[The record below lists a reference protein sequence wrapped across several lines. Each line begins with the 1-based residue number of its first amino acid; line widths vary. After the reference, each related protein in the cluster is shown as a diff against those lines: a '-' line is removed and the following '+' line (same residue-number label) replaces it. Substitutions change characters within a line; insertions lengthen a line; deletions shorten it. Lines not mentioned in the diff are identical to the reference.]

1 MSTSTP
7 LERNRPE
14 RFSIPEIVRLAGE
27 GQIRVPTF
35 QRHFAWQAQDV
46 RDLFDSIYR
55 GFPIGTLLLWQ
66 HAAPA
71 ATVRLGPISR
81 DVPPH
86 QSAYWVVDGQQR
98 ITVLYATLTPDYPS
112 IDDRFDVYF
121 DLEKERF
128 GNARRGKIPVRSIPV
143 REALE
148 TRTLLQWLRA
158 HADELE
164 EDDYDIADRLGGA
177 LRDYEIPAY
186 VVAGESQD
194 VLREVFDRVNSA
206 GKPISRAQV
215 FHALFAGD
223 DEPASPTSVV
233 DNLSKSG
240 FGRLDEGRVVQSLL
254 ALRGGDVQRDIR
266 DEFNAVD
273 DSPSVWFDRTEVAL
287 QRAIEFLRSQGVPHL
302 LLMPNTLPLPILAA
316 FFHLHPHPDPWS
328 KRLLARWMWRGWV
341 HDFGREGG
349 QTPVLRRAIRAVN
362 PDFSDPSNA
371 PSEYEAVRLLLK
383 YTPDRDV
390 PDLDLDKFNT
400 KNANSRLVMLA
411 LAARQPRGEDGRP
424 IEIGKQ
430 FEQYGSDAVTT
441 FVPRSRTVA
450 AARGFWTVDSRPIIQ
465 VSDQA
470 ILDSHLIDQKSF
482 NLLDAGRADDF
493 LDRRGKSLRSFVKS
507 FLDSR
512 LEPGKSIRP
521 PLRQL
526 AIDDVGEILNE

>member
-14 RFSIPEIVRLAGE
+14 RFSIPEIVRLASE

-55 GFPIGTLLLWQ
+55 GFPVGTFLLWQ
-66 HAAPA
+66 HSAPQ
-71 ATVRLGPISR
+71 ATLHLGPISLN
-81 DVPPH
+81 VPAH

-98 ITVLYATLTPDYPS
+98 ITVLYATLTPEHTG
-112 IDDRFDVYF
+112 IDDRFDIYF
-121 DLEKERF
+121 DLERERF
-128 GNARRGKIPVRSIPV
+128 GNARHGKIPVRSIPV

-148 TRTLLQWLRA
+148 TRSILQWLRA

-164 EDDYDIADRLGGA
+164 EQDYDVADRLGGA

-186 VVAGESQD
+186 VVTGESQD
-194 VLREVFDRVNSA
+194 ILREVFDRVNSA

-215 FHALFAGD
+215 FHALFAGE
-223 DEPASPTSVV
+223 DEPVSPTSVV
-233 DNLSKSG
+233 ENLQKTG

-266 DEFNAVD
+266 DEFSSND
-273 DSPSVWFDRTEVAL
+273 DNPATWFDRTEVAL
-287 QRAIEFLRSQGVPHL
+287 QRAIEFLRNQGIPHL
-302 LLMPNTLPLPILAA
+302 LLLPNTLPLPVLAA
-316 FFHLHPHPDPWS
+316 FFHLHPDPDPWT

-341 HDFGREGG
+341 HDFGRAGG

-362 PDFSDPSNA
+362 PDFSDPGNA
-371 PSEYEAVRLLLK
+371 PSEYQAVSSLLK
-383 YTPDRDV
+383 YTPDRDI
-390 PDLDLDKFNT
+390 PDVDLEKFNT

-411 LAARQPRGEDGRP
+411 LASRRPQDADGQL
-424 IEIGKQ
+424 IKIDEQ
-430 FEQYGSDAVTT
+430 FEQYGSNAVTT
-441 FVPRSRTVA
+441 FVPQSRTIA
-450 AARGFWTVDSRPIIQ
+450 AARGFWTVDSRPITEI
-465 VSDQA
+465 SNQA
-470 ILDSHLIDQKSF
+470 ILDSHLIDQNSLG
-482 NLLDAGRADDF
+482 LLTGGQTNDF
-493 LDRRGKSLRSFVKS
+493 LQARGKSLHGFVKA

-526 AIDDVGEILNE
+526 AIDDAGEISNE